1 MGIGICFRAIIAG
14 ERRGGTH
21 LDQDTEQALSWI
33 FETIITSTSIVTF
46 HAIFNEWCNGNSI
59 AAAAVAV
66 VKVTV
71 VKVSKFTT
79 VKKLR
84 ELLWMYNTND

>member
-46 HAIFNEWCNGNSI
+46 HAIFNEWCNGNGI
-59 AAAAVAV
+59 AAAAVA
-66 VKVTV
+66 V

-79 VKKLR
+79 VKKPR